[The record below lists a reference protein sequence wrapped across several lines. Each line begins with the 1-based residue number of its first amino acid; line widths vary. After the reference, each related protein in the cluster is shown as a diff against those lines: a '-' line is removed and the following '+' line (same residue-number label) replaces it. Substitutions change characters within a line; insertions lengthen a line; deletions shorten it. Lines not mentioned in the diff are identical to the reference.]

1 MLKDDVIGILGRI
14 LDPEEFDP
22 RFKNPDRVS
31 DAPLATPVVQGR
43 ETIPMKPL
51 SLSELEGFPYLTTMS
66 DRTAAGGQLVGVG
79 DKSLAYPVNLTGGQD
94 FMRDFTENPN
104 LWASGEGVVPK
115 MVQAARELETEYGKQ
130 PVLMP
135 WTMSPTGSDFA
146 GMTGKTMFS
155 YASENMP
162 KTFKNEVD
170 GYMKLH
176 VPNWK
181 GIDNPESGAQ
191 FDALPDKSRKI
202 VQRDMD
208 TKFRNV
214 GGITLPQTRVAIA
227 DQSQLS
233 QPVMGFKNVGLID
246 TSVDALAGAGN
257 PTYPSALAGKYMG
270 TLDTDVTAIDLNPN
284 RYARARRA
292 DGSFVEDP
300 QGKDFLST
308 KTAPRR
314 SMEVNYYGG
323 LIDEPLLRSL
333 EDRGFNVSKK
343 QGGFANLGLLPVL
356 AGAGL
361 TAINFLNPEE
371 AESAIIPKLA
381 QTTQRA
387 NTVPTAKAADKY
399 LTDQGA
405 TGKSLD
411 YGAGFGL
418 NAKSIG
424 FDDTFEPFADDT
436 FKPTYSSAAD
446 IPENT
451 YGKVISTNVLNVL
464 PPDARTAAVQNIG
477 SILEPNGMAVI
488 QTRSASA
495 VNELKK
501 SKTAIPQDEP
511 ASFLTS
517 KGSYQ
522 KGFTRDELQ
531 NEVQGIL
538 GDNFEVT
545 KIPSKDIPNGS
556 AISVKKLRGVALPTA
571 VAATGLLG
579 GQEEAEAA
587 GLVAAVPSIARKM
600 LDDPNA
606 PKKNTPQG
614 WANYLKNNGAKP
626 NEIEKYNLDLIDS
639 KRPLDKEEVSQY
651 LLDNE
656 YKFDRSLYTE
666 QPNQTDVDLMREQ
679 YKDYFDERMST
690 YGATTADVNEEIGG
704 LLDEKQPNFRTD
716 RSDGDITNYRNQ
728 VLTDPSG
735 EQIDQYISMNTQR
748 STQLSG
754 ELIELNNAIDN
765 ESFILDNVDGN
776 LVKVPMEEMIARRTK
791 LQTDKARLELLRNQ
805 AENRL
810 FVESSHFTDPNAIGH
825 VRTTDRVNTF
835 DPRTG
840 KKTEYRLMEE
850 VQSDWVQRAENP
862 DYGVKDV
869 EAMDNLYDAM
879 YESKVNQYKAMANAS
894 PDEKEGIFNAYLAEQ
909 ADISRR
915 LDSMNRS
922 DEGLA
927 LVPQPPVA
935 KPHIPLVNQTIIDA
949 VDDNMDGV
957 GIVTGDTQLAAKD
970 QFQFINDISWKTVK
984 SDGDAAEILFD
995 FSGITNR
1002 QGDVGT
1008 VHQQLSMDIEKDMEA
1023 FRTMMPKGAADKI
1036 IDEVKAAVAKG
1047 DDSGVM
1053 SNFNTQ
1059 VEGKKLRPYYNKTLR
1074 KHLEQIGKQYGVK
1087 VERRNNTDEYSI
1099 DDLDDGYYA
1108 VVRDGDVLEEFDDID
1123 EAKQYLATQQ
1133 MGADDHFYLPFTDEM
1148 KADVKKNGLKMF
1160 STIGLTPVAIDAMRS
1175 NVNAE
1180 DERMR
1185 VVYDDTDT
1193 QREENRAAIEDMLAR
1208 DAKTRKREELG
1219 DTLTGLLDAPRTA
1232 LSLAGDAVTG
1242 LVSDAATIPS
1252 LFVSAYEK
1260 ATPTEADA
1268 GMGQRYGDKMKQL
1281 AELGMSLS
1289 PMGLMN
1295 FGKGDTRK
1303 EELIKG
1309 QIGENVTSAVQA
1321 AAPYLR
1327 DAYTHEGLLGAPSIQ
1342 DMVQATQ
1349 QGYQSLPEGY
1359 LKDNALPAAGLSA
1372 LGVLGMYD
1380 VLGLRRKAA
1389 QAAQQNM
1396 MPQGLL
1402 N

>member
-1 MLKDDVIGILGRI
+1 MLKDDVIGLLGRI
-14 LDPEEFDP
+14 LEAEEFDP
-22 RFKNPDRVS
+22 RFKKPNRVS
-31 DAPLATPVVQGR
+31 DAPLASPVVQAR

-51 SLSELEGFPYLTTMS
+51 SLSELEGYPYLTTMS

-104 LWASGEGVVPK
+104 LWASAEGVVPK
-115 MVQAARELETEYGKQ
+115 MVTAARELEGEYGRQ
-130 PVLMP
+130 PVFMP
-135 WTMSPTGSDFA
+135 WSMTPTGSDFS

-162 KTFKNEVD
+162 QTFKKEVD
-170 GYMKLH
+170 AHMKLY
-176 VPNWK
+176 VPDWK
-181 GIDNPESGAQ
+181 GIDNPESGSQ
-191 FDALPDKSRKI
+191 FDALPDKARKK
-202 VQRDMD
+202 VQGYMD

-214 GGITLPQTRVAIA
+214 GGITLPQTRIAIA
-227 DQSQLS
+227 DQSQLN

-284 RYARARRA
+284 RYARKKNA
-292 DGSFVEDP
+292 DGSFFEDP
-300 QGKDFLST
+300 QGKDFLSM

-314 SMEVNYYGG
+314 SMETNYYGG

-333 EDRGFNVSKK
+333 EDRGFKVKS
-343 QGGFANLGLLPVL
+343 GLLP
-356 AGAGL
+356 
-361 TAINFLNPEE
+361 TAATLGTAAMSLLGSEE
-371 AESAIIPKLA
+371 ADAS
-381 QTTQRA
+381 
-387 NTVPTAKAADKY
+387 
-399 LTDQGA
+399 
-405 TGKSLD
+405 
-411 YGAGFGL
+411 GL
-418 NAKSIG
+418 
-424 FDDTFEPFADDT
+424 
-436 FKPTYSSAAD
+436 
-446 IPENT
+446 
-451 YGKVISTNVLNVL
+451 V
-464 PPDARTAAVQNIG
+464 
-477 SILEPNGMAVI
+477 
-488 QTRSASA
+488 SA
-495 VNELKK
+495 V
-501 SKTAIPQDEP
+501 P
-511 ASFLTS
+511 A
-517 KGSYQ
+517 
-522 KGFTRDELQ
+522 
-531 NEVQGIL
+531 
-538 GDNFEVT
+538 
-545 KIPSKDIPNGS
+545 
-556 AISVKKLRGVALPTA
+556 
-571 VAATGLLG
+571 
-579 GQEEAEAA
+579 
-587 GLVAAVPSIARKM
+587 IARKM

-639 KRPLDKEEVSQY
+639 KRPLGKEEVSQY

-656 YKFDRSLYTE
+656 YKFGRSLHTE
-666 QPNQTDVDLMREQ
+666 QPNQTDVDVMREQ
-679 YKDYFDERMST
+679 HKDYFDEKMST
-690 YGATTADVNEEIGG
+690 YGATKADVNEEIGG
-704 LLDEKQPNFRTD
+704 LLDEKQPLFRTD
-716 RSDGDITNYRNQ
+716 RSSGDITNYRNQ

-735 EQIDQYISMNTQR
+735 EQIDKYIGMNTQR

-810 FVESSHFTDPNAIGH
+810 FVESSHFTEPNAIGH
-825 VRTTDRVNTF
+825 VRTTDRVNSF

-862 DYGVKDV
+862 DYGVKDI

-894 PDEKEGIFNAYLAEQ
+894 PDEKEGIFNDYLAEQ

-922 DEGLA
+922 KEGLA

-935 KPHIPLVNQTIIDA
+935 KPHIPLINQTIIDA

-970 QFQFINDISWKTVK
+970 QFQFINDISWKSVK
-984 SDGDAAEILFD
+984 SDGDATEILFD

-1008 VHQQLSMDIEKDMEA
+1008 VHQQLSMDIKKDLEA
-1023 FRTMMPKGAADKI
+1023 FRTMMPKGAADQI
-1036 IDEVKAAVAKG
+1036 INDVKAAVERG

-1087 VERRNNTDEYSI
+1087 VERRANTDEYRI
-1099 DDLDDGYYA
+1099 DDLDDGDYA
-1108 VVRDGDVLEEFDDID
+1108 VVRDGDVIEEFNDID
-1123 EAKQYLATQQ
+1123 EAKQYLSKQQ

-1160 STIGLTPVAIDAMRS
+1160 SAFGLTPVAIDAMRS

-1208 DAKTRKREELG
+1208 DAKTRRREELG

-1232 LSLAGDAVTG
+1232 LNLAGDAVTG

-1281 AELGMSLS
+1281 VEMGMSLS

-1295 FGKGDTRK
+1295 LGKGDTTK
-1303 EELIKG
+1303 EELIK
-1309 QIGENVTSAVQA
+1309 QKIGKNVNNALQA
-1321 AAPYLR
+1321 SAPYLR

-1342 DMVQATQ
+1342 DIVQATQ